1 MATVRVDQILI
12 RDLMQHLEQKG
23 ANWKKHQNTYSY
35 LKTFDHQSYY
45 RLIQKH
51 ESSLKIKMKK
61 KALVTKKIRKG
72 GTKLYII
79 TSCKV
84 IINEVIINNPANIY
98 LFKVNN
104 KNTRKRCEICSK
116 LTIKTSKLWY
126 FGKFNFEKLC
136 L

>member
-61 KALVTKKIRKG
+61 KSFGNKKNTQRWH
-72 GTKLYII
+72 
-79 TSCKV
+79 KV
-84 IINEVIINNPANIY
+84 IYNYIMQSHY
-98 LFKVNN
+98 Q
-104 KNTRKRCEICSK
+104 
-116 LTIKTSKLWY
+116 WGHY
-126 FGKFNFEKLC
+126 Q
-136 L
+136 